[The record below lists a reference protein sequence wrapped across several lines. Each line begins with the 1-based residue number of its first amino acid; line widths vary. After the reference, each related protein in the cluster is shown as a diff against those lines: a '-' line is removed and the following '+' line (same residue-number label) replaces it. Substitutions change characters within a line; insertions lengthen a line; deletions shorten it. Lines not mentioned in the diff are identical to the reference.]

1 MIRRNHPSSGH
12 SDAHVVRR
20 AKTQRAGHSQ
30 NYQRAR
36 LTVRSCVVV
45 SAVAMASRRDDA
57 AAADW
62 DECCPAVTQILA
74 GNSLKDGN
82 F

>member
-20 AKTQRAGHSQ
+20 AKTQRAGHSR

-57 AAADW
+57 ADC